1 MKQAQRGFWAEGTEG
16 VKAKRQQ
23 CGWLVEEPVNLTGL
37 DWTVQQR
44 ECWQMK
50 SGGCWET
57 GMGFADNAGFYT
69 TQR

>member
-44 ECWQMK
+44 ECWNQV
-50 SGGCWET
+50 GVGRLEW
-57 GMGFADNAGFYT
+57 GFADNVGFYT